1 MISGTPRILIDA
13 AHNPAGMDILN
24 SVLKNDLEFENLILI
39 LGILKDKNYKAMI
52 EKIVPLADLVIA
64 TEPESHRALKAE
76 DLAGEVLKYGINC
89 IVENDIEKAVER
101 ALSMS
106 SSQDL
111 LCFTGSIYM
120 IGKVRSLILG
130 RVMH

>member
-1 MISGTPRILIDA
+1 
-13 AHNPAGMDILN
+13 
-24 SVLKNDLEFENLILI
+24 
-39 LGILKDKNYKAMI
+39 MI